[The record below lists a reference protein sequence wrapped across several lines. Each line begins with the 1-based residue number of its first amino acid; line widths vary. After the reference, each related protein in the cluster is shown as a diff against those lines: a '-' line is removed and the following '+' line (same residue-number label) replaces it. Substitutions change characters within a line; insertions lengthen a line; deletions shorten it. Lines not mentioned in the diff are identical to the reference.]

1 MNFSRRSQRRDYIHP
16 LPLVALI
23 DVCFFLLLY
32 FIMAGSLAE
41 PEGDLSAAITTA
53 SRGSGRGNDFSS
65 QIVYVENE
73 DGQARYRLAGRIM
86 TTKADLAAVLA
97 QLPKEP
103 GVIIRVADDVSVGV
117 AAAAVQAS
125 KDAGFRKVT
134 YVAGK

>member
-1 MNFSRRSQRRDYIHP
+1 MNFTRRSHRQDYIHP

-41 PEGDLSAAITTA
+41 PESDLSAAITTA
-53 SRGSGRGNDFSS
+53 ARGSGRGNDFSS
-65 QIVYVENE
+65 QIIYVENE
-73 DGQARYRLAGRIM
+73 DGRARYRMAGRIM
-86 TTKADLAAVLA
+86 STKADLTAILN
-97 QLPKEP
+97 QLPKDP
-103 GVIIRVADDVSVGV
+103 GVIIRVADDVSVGA